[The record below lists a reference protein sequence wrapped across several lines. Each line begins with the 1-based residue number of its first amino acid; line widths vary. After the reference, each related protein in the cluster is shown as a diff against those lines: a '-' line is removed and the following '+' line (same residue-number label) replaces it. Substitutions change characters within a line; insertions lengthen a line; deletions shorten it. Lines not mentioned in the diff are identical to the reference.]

1 MTTILIDALWILP
14 ILCVTILASRTGLF
28 KMTRVLLV
36 HILDIV
42 VYAPLLLL
50 IAAIFMVIDFSYTSI
65 KRMLTALQ

>member
-36 HILDIV
+36 HVLDIV
-42 VYAPLLLL
+42 VYAPILLLV
-50 IAAIFMVIDFSYTSI
+50 AAIFMVIDFSYTSI
-65 KRMLTALQ
+65 KRMLAALQ

>member
-50 IAAIFMVIDFSYTSI
+50 VAAIFVVIDFSYTSI